1 MSGPRHFSRRQALAA
16 CLLPW
21 VGRRALA
28 EPAKPLVTLAP
39 ADYAKKV
46 LAPAKGKP
54 LLVNFWAT
62 WCEPCREEMPEL
74 QALFAETAPRDAGF
88 VLVSVDSP
96 KVGPKA
102 VPKFLEKTKVTIPCF
117 LVASPDPQTFID
129 SVDESWDGSVPFT
142 LVYSAKGMRVARL
155 VGSQTKADFAAAL
168 AKAKG

>member
-1 MSGPRHFSRRQALAA
+1 MSGRLVSRRQALAA
-16 CLLPW
+16 CLVPW
-21 VGRRALA
+21 VVGRRALA

-54 LLVNFWAT
+54 LVVNFWAT
-62 WCEPCREEMPEL
+62 WCEPCREEMPAL
-74 QALFAETAPRDAGF
+74 QALFDETDPKDAGF

>member
-1 MSGPRHFSRRQALAA
+1 MSETRLVSRRQALAA
-16 CLLPW
+16 CL
-21 VGRRALA
+21 A
-28 EPAKPLVTLAP
+28 PLVARGAALIAAAPLVALAP

-62 WCEPCREEMPEL
+62 WCEPCREEMPAL
-74 QALFAETAPRDAGF
+74 QALFKETASKDAGF

-129 SVDESWDGSVPFT
+129 TVDESWDGSVPFT